1 MTMNNN
7 SYLINL
13 FSLTKLSM
21 NLFVKI
27 LTKVQF
33 DDYSTNN
40 TFSQSTQTTLNYR
53 QWKVIR
59 NHSYINLFKI
69 TVRNY
74 NMTTLTKNYLLT
86 Q

>member
-1 MTMNNN
+1 
-7 SYLINL
+7 
-13 FSLTKLSM
+13 M

-86 Q
+86 QWFKMIKLFALD